1 MTDLATSGDSVLP
14 VSETACS
21 RCGCLTF
28 AGGDTARYCAA
39 CGHSREDH
47 ATGRCGR
54 CGASAAPGI
63 HFCTGCGAPL
73 TQAARNGTLH
83 ESDSPRAEQIGDA
96 VGRGVKAGV
105 SSAARPVVH
114 TVWKDRP
121 NIPLWQK
128 ILGIPAWVLLV
139 FNPVGW
145 AILGATFVVLVLV
158 GRRNVYEWIAWVTK
172 WGAILAIAAV
182 VIGVIA
188 IIAIASSD
196 SNEYGYS
203 ALVLALGVLSG
214 K

>member
-1 MTDLATSGDSVLP
+1 V
-14 VSETACS
+14 
-21 RCGCLTF
+21 
-28 AGGDTARYCAA
+28 
-39 CGHSREDH
+39 
-47 ATGRCGR
+47 
-54 CGASAAPGI
+54 
-63 HFCTGCGAPL
+63 
-73 TQAARNGTLH
+73 N
-83 ESDSPRAEQIGDA
+83 
-96 VGRGVKAGV
+96 
-105 SSAARPVVH
+105 